1 MELYSGH
8 IDQFIE
14 QATQNQI
21 AILLQESFFS
31 YFGYH
36 PPEAEVRSWKNS
48 LRTVK
53 DVFESSGFHDH
64 GIFLEYQLPL
74 SSKRLDCM
82 VCGTDQNKNENA
94 VIIELKQWESC
105 EAGLSDKVVTW
116 TGGGNREVLHPSVQ
130 VGNYASYLE
139 DNHLA
144 FHGEDPV
151 ALSACAYLHNYSFGH
166 DDPILSGQFS
176 EYLDR
181 YPLFS
186 SDDFFSVSQ
195 FLQQNLSN
203 GAGIPVLEK
212 IKERKYAPSKKLL
225 FQVSKVIKGND
236 RYDLLD
242 DQLIA
247 FDKVMTSV
255 KAGLEKNR
263 KRVILIKGGPGTG
276 KSVIAINL
284 MAELSSQGLNVQYA
298 TGSKAF
304 TETLRK
310 TIGGKGKAQFKY
322 FNSYINA
329 EENIIDV
336 LIADESHRIRAT
348 SNNRYTPK
356 VKRSS
361 SPQIDELISVS
372 KLPVFFIDD
381 LQAVRPGEIGS
392 SEYIKST
399 AERMGCELF
408 EYQLDIQFRCLGS
421 DRFVQWIDNT
431 LELRKT
437 AEKIW
442 DSEINEFEF
451 KIMNSPHEL
460 YAAIKQKN
468 DETPNS
474 ARMVAGF
481 CWKWSNPNPDG
492 TLVKDV
498 VIDDFAMTWEGKDS
512 GGRLAPGV
520 PPAALWPYEPAAV
533 SQIGSIYTIQGF
545 EFEYVGVIIG
555 KDIMYSFD
563 QFHWEGHPENSADTV
578 VKRSGDSFL
587 NLVKNTYRVLLSRA
601 LKGCY
606 VYFVDKDTEKFFRTR
621 MC

>member
-14 QATQNQI
+14 QTTQNQI
-21 AILLQESFFS
+21 ANLLQNSFFN
-31 YFGYH
+31 YYGRH
-36 PPEAEVRSWKNS
+36 PGDAEVRSWKNS
-48 LRTVK
+48 LRTIK

-64 GIFLEYQLPL
+64 GVFLEYELPL
-74 SSKRLDCM
+74 ASQRLDCM
-82 VCGTDQNKNENA
+82 ICGTDQVRNEHA
-94 VIIELKQWESC
+94 VIIELKQWEKC

-116 TGGGNREVLHPSVQ
+116 TGGSNREVLHPSVQ
-130 VGNYASYLE
+130 VGNYAAYLE

-151 ALSACAYLHNYSFGH
+151 MLSACAYLHNYPISNE
-166 DDPILSGQFS
+166 DPIMAEQFS
-176 EYLDR
+176 EYIQK
-181 YPLFS
+181 YPLFG
-186 SDDFFSVSQ
+186 SDNFYSISE
-195 FLQQNLSN
+195 FLQHTLSN
-203 GAGIPVLEK
+203 GSGIPILEK
-212 IKERKYAPSKKLL
+212 IQQRKYAPSKKLL
-225 FQVSKVIKGND
+225 FQVSKVIKENE

-255 KAGLEKNR
+255 KEGLNR
-263 KRVILIKGGPGTG
+263 KKKRVILIKGGPGTG

-304 TETLRK
+304 TESLRK
-310 TIGGKGKAQFKY
+310 TIGGRGKAQFKY

-329 EENIIDV
+329 DENIIDV
-336 LIADESHRIRAT
+336 LVADESHRIRST
-348 SNNRYTPK
+348 SNSRYTPK
-356 VKRSS
+356 INRSS
-361 SPQIDELISVS
+361 TPQLEELIQVS

-392 SEYIKST
+392 SDYIKET
-399 AERMGCELF
+399 AQRLGCELF

-451 KIMNSPHEL
+451 KIMRSPQEL

-468 DETPNS
+468 DEIPNS
-474 ARMVAGF
+474 ARMVAGY

-512 GGRLAPGV
+512 GGRLAPGI

-555 KDIMYSFD
+555 KDMIYSFD
-563 QFHWEGHPENSADTV
+563 EYHWEGHPENSADTV
-578 VKRSGDSFL
+578 VKRSGESFL
-587 NLVKNTYRVLLSRA
+587 SLVKNTYRVLLSRA

-606 VYFVDKDTEKFFRTR
+606 VYFVDKETEKFFRTR